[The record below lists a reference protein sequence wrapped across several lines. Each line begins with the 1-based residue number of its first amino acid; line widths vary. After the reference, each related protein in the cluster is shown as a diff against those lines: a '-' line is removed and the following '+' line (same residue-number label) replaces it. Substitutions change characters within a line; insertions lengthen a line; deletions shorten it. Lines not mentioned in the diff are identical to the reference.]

1 LAFVLHDMFDL
12 PVDEIAP
19 MIGRSPA
26 AARQLASRGRRRVNG
41 ADLPVPDPDFSR
53 QRQVVDAF
61 FLAARAGDFEALVSL
76 LHPDVVVR
84 SDFGRRRPR

>member
-1 LAFVLHDMFDL
+1 MLHDMFDL
-12 PVDEIAP
+12 PFDEIAP

-26 AARQLASRGRRRVNG
+26 ASRQLASQARRRMNG
-41 ADLPVPDPDFSR
+41 PDLPVPDPDFSR
-53 QRQVVDAF
+53 QRQVIDAF
-61 FLAARAGDFEALVSL
+61 FLEARAGDFDALVSL

>member
-1 LAFVLHDMFDL
+1 VLHDMFDL
-12 PVDEIAP
+12 PFDEIAP

-26 AARQLASRGRRRVNG
+26 ASRQLASRARRRMNG

-53 QRQVVDAF
+53 QRQVIDAF
-61 FLAARAGDFEALVSL
+61 FLEARAGDFDALVSL